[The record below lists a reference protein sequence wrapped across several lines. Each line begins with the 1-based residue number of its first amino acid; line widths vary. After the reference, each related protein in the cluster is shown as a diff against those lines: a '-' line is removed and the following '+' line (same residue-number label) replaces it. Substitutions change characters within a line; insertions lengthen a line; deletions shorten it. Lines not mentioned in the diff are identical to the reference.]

1 MRWSE
6 PVRGRGFLPQ
16 WEFALSRG
24 CAAGALLLLF
34 LMVWPLTP
42 EAQLGAPERL
52 SVYTPRGSFSVPLQP
67 YAGRRYLP
75 LQELLGPLGEV
86 SARQDGSKWK
96 VRFNGDDLEFEA
108 GKTAA
113 KVEGKRVELPSPF
126 YFQNDRGMVPLAGLV
141 PLLSP
146 LLRETLELH
155 ESALRLFVGG
165 VATHF
170 TAQLVHAPADSVVLN
185 FSAPVNPSI
194 ATEPGRLRMTFV
206 HEPLLHPSPSVIN
219 FDNKYVPSLA
229 YREGEGVAE
238 LTLNSSVPLLARFSA
253 DRKTITVGPV
263 VQIVAQ
269 ARPAPAEPPSAA
281 PSPTPPA
288 AAPSQ
293 PPASA
298 ALAAPA
304 PGAAAPPPL
313 VVVDASHG
321 GAEPGAAL
329 SDTLAEKDVTLG
341 IALRLHNDLEARGL
355 HTMLLR
361 NSDTALTLE
370 QRAILANTSRARFY
384 ISIHAGSLGTGVRLY
399 TSLLPPIAP
408 AAGAFLPWNSAQ
420 ATYLSS
426 SQVLAGDIAGELGKL
441 NVAARQMPAPVPP
454 LNHIAAAAVSVEVL
468 PPGADV
474 SQLTSPAYE
483 EQVAAAV
490 AAGVARARQGG
501 AP

>member
-1 MRWSE
+1 MRWTE
-6 PVRGRGFLPQ
+6 RWRDCLRQRPVHRPLP
-16 WEFALSRG
+16 AL
-24 CAAGALLLLF
+24 ALVLLLL
-34 LMVWPLTP
+34 WPP
-42 EAQLGAPERL
+42 QARPAAGQGYL
-52 SVYTPRGSFSVPLQP
+52 SVYGPRTSFSVPLQQ
-67 YAGRRYLP
+67 YGAREYVGILD
-75 LQELLGPLGEV
+75 LLDPLGEL
-86 SARQDGSKWK
+86 SARQDGRKWK
-96 VRFNGDDLEFEA
+96 VRFDGMEMEFQD
-108 GKTAA
+108 GKAA
-113 KVEGKRVELPSPF
+113 VKLGGKRLEMAASF
-126 YFQNDRGMVPLAGLV
+126 YFQAGRGMVPLSSIV

-146 LLRETLELH
+146 LLRQPVEFH
-155 ESALRLFVGG
+155 ESARRLFIAGAAV
-165 VATHF
+165 HF
-170 TAQLVHAPADSVVLN
+170 TAELVHSPAEAVVLN

-206 HEPLLHPSPSVIN
+206 REPLLHPTPTTIS
-219 FDNKYVPSLA
+219 FDDKYVTSLA
-229 YREGEGVAE
+229 YHEAEGVAE

-298 ALAAPA
+298 APAAPA

-370 QRAILANTSRARFY
+370 QRAILA
-384 ISIHAGSLGTGVRLY
+384 
-399 TSLLPPIAP
+399 
-408 AAGAFLPWNSAQ
+408 
-420 ATYLSS
+420 
-426 SQVLAGDIAGELGKL
+426 
-441 NVAARQMPAPVPP
+441 
-454 LNHIAAAAVSVEVL
+454 
-468 PPGADV
+468 
-474 SQLTSPAYE
+474 
-483 EQVAAAV
+483 
-490 AAGVARARQGG
+490 
-501 AP
+501 